1 MKQEVKNWWLQAK
14 DDLEKARLLLDG
26 RKYDGAAFFSHQAVE
41 KGLKALYVEKYND
54 LLKIH
59 DLVKLA
65 REVGAP
71 IEIVTK
77 CSIITPVYFEVRY
90 PEGDEPPFNKVD
102 LAKAQELIVLSE
114 EVLKWIEKEL

>member
-1 MKQEVKNWWLQAK
+1 MKVEIKNWWLQAQ

-26 RKYDGAAFFSHQAVE
+26 GKYDGAAFFSQQAVE
-41 KGLKALYVEKYND
+41 KGLKALYLKKYNY
-54 LLKIH
+54 LLRIH

-71 IEIVTK
+71 NKVITK

-90 PEGDEPPFNKVD
+90 PEGDEPPFDKVD
-102 LAKAQELIVLSE
+102 LPKAQELIVLSE

>member
-1 MKQEVKNWWLQAK
+1 MKMEIKNWWLQAK

-26 RKYDGAAFFSHQAVE
+26 EKYDGAAFFSQQAAE
-41 KGLKALYVEKYND
+41 KGLKALYLKEHNN

-65 REVGAP
+65 REVNAP
-71 IEIVTK
+71 SEIVVK

-90 PEGDEPPFNKVD
+90 PEGDEPPFDKVD
-102 LAKAQELIVLSE
+102 LPKAQELIVLSG